1 MTFKL
6 DFLPPI
12 HGWHFANNFVNQIIG
27 EWSTSGLCGGMAAT
41 AWDFFAAGLPIPS
54 HYPEDF
60 QTGPSGSF
68 SRTTRDCRG
77 PRTVT
82 TMS

>member
-6 DFLPPI
+6 DFSPTI

-41 AWDFFAAGLPIPS
+41 AWDFFAARLPVPS
-54 HYPEDF
+54 PYPEDS
-60 QTGPSGSF
+60 QPDPTA
-68 SRTTRDCRG
+68 
-77 PRTVT
+77 PRCNRPNPAA
-82 TMS
+82 